1 MTDLSPWSACPY
13 PSRQVLVGHYT
24 RLEPLDAEQHGPA
37 LWMALQ
43 GDEAI
48 WTYMA
53 YGPFADRSDFMAWL
67 AEQARQNDP
76 MSFAVI
82 DRRDGQA
89 LGRVAFMAI
98 RPEHGVIETGHI
110 FFSKALQRSRIA
122 TEAIFLQFE
131 HAFSLGY
138 RRFEWKCDARNEASR
153 RAALRFGFTFEGIF
167 RQHMMVKGKNR
178 DTAWFALL
186 DHEWPARRAAFC
198 RWLDED
204 NFDLHGNQRKK
215 MNDFVNLQKD

>member
-1 MTDLSPWSACPY
+1 MTDHDLWSARPCVQ
-13 PSRQVLVGHYT
+13 RQALTGHYA
-24 RLEPLDAEQHGPA
+24 RLEPLDAERHGSD
-37 LWMALQ
+37 LWAALQ
-43 GDEAI
+43 GDEAV

-53 YGPFADRSDFMAWL
+53 YGPFADRAGFMQWL

-76 MSFAVI
+76 LSFAVV
-82 DRRDGQA
+82 DQRDGRA

-98 RPEHGVIETGHI
+98 RPDHGVVETGHI

-122 TEAIFLQFE
+122 TEAVFLQLD

-186 DHEWPARRAAFC
+186 DHEWPARRVAFC
-198 RWLDED
+198 RWLAEG
-204 NFDLHGNQRKK
+204 NFDQHGNQRNK
-215 MNDFVNLQKD
+215 MNDFVAFEKE